1 MIWRFPQPN
10 QAFGYWRSQGQRW
23 RSRGRWRSL
32 AILLFGITVMLC
44 VMRGPGLAQV
54 ASGAG
59 ASAIAQSVVVPAE
72 VTFDQGRRLYEAG
85 RYREALTALQVA
97 METFQQRG
105 DRLRTA
111 MTLSNLALVQQQLGQ
126 ITAAMQAVD
135 QSLALLQTVQTAEQP
150 QILAQTLEVHG
161 GLQLERGQT
170 EAALQTWQKTEMLY
184 RQLDDPTGLVR
195 SRLNQAQALQI
206 LGFYRRSLALLTEL
220 QPTLQG
226 QPDSLVKV
234 AALRSLGEALQLAGD
249 LERSRQILET
259 SLALARRLQ
268 APGEISAVLSSL
280 GNTARAQ
287 QKGQEAIA
295 YYEEATAIAPTPL
308 SQTQAQINLLTLLV
322 NDGQTTQAQALRSPI
337 QAQLGA
343 LPTSQGSIYAR
354 ISFAQSV
361 MKLDEVGQAIAPELA
376 RSLATAA
383 QQAKTLGDI
392 RAESYA
398 LGTLGHLYEQA
409 GQWQNSQTVTQ
420 QALTLARTLN
430 AADISYRWYWQLGRL
445 KRQQGDIAGAIAA
458 YDNAVGDLQ
467 TLRGDLVSVNRD
479 VQFSFRESVEPVYRE
494 SVALLLEAQGQQPSE
509 PTLDKARQRI
519 EALQLAELDNFF
531 QEACLNERT
540 VLLDK
545 IVDQDNPTAA
555 IIYPIILPDA
565 LQVIVKIPKQ
575 PLRYHTIRKTQ
586 AEVEAV
592 AVKLQQ
598 RLVEP
603 DAVSE
608 VRNLS
613 QQVYS
618 WLVAPIASD
627 LQASGVNT
635 LVFVLDG
642 ALRSVPMAAL
652 YDGKQY
658 LVENYAV
665 SLSLGLQ
672 LLNPKPLAEEKLQV
686 LAAGLVQPPP
696 PYEQFPPLPEIK
708 SEFELINQAG
718 VAKRQLLDAAFTSQA
733 LANTVNAAPFNV
745 VHLATHG
752 QFSSQAK
759 DTFILAADGPI
770 NVTEL
775 DSLLRS
781 RGQTQN
787 EAIELLVLSACQTA
801 AGDRRAT
808 LGLAGVAVRAG
819 ARSTLASLWQISDR
833 STALFIG
840 EFYQQ
845 LAQGNV
851 TKAEALRQAQLT
863 LMREYPNF
871 NRPIYWAPYVLVGNW
886 L

>member
-10 QAFGYWRSQGQRW
+10 QAFRHWRSRGQRW
-23 RSRGRWRSL
+23 RKQGSWQSL
-32 AILLFGITVMLC
+32 AILLFGLTVTFCAMK
-44 VMRGPGLAQV
+44 GPGLAQ
-54 ASGAG
+54 APSRAG
-59 ASAIAQSVVVPAE
+59 GGAIAQSVVVPAE
-72 VTFDQGRRLYEAG
+72 TTVDQGRRLYEAG

-97 METFQQRG
+97 METFQKRG

-259 SLALARRLQ
+259 SLVLAMRLQ

-287 QKGQEAIA
+287 QKAQEAIA

-322 NDGQTTQAQALRSPI
+322 NDGQTAKAQALRSPI

-361 MKLDEVGQAIAPELA
+361 MKLGEVGQAIAPELA

-494 SVALLLEAQGQQPSE
+494 SVALLLESQGQQPSE

>member
-1 MIWRFPQPN
+1 MIWRFPQPKR
-10 QAFGYWRSQGQRW
+10 AFGRW
-23 RSRGRWRSL
+23 RSRRLLWNRGGRWRCL
-32 AILLFGITVMLC
+32 AVLLFGLTVVLC
-44 VMRGPGLAQV
+44 GMKGPGLAQGV
-54 ASGAG
+54 AVPGAEVG
-59 ASAIAQSVVVPAE
+59 AIAQATPGENALE
-72 VTFDQGRRLYEAG
+72 EGRQLYEAG
-85 RYREALTALQVA
+85 RYREALTALQGA
-97 METFQQRG
+97 MATFQQRG

-126 ITAAMQAVD
+126 ITAALQAID
-135 QSLALLQTVQTAEQP
+135 QSLQLLDSTTAQEQP
-150 QILAQTLEVHG
+150 QILAQTLEVQG
-161 GLQLERGQT
+161 GLQLEQGQT
-170 EAALQTWQKTEMLY
+170 ETALQTWQRAETLY

-195 SRLNQAQALQI
+195 SRVNQAQALQI
-206 LGFYRRSLALLTEL
+206 LGFYRRSLAVLTEL
-220 QPTLQG
+220 QPLLQT
-226 QPDSLVKV
+226 QPNSVAKV

-249 LERSRQILET
+249 LERSRQTLEN
-259 SLALARRLQ
+259 SLALARQLQ
-268 APGEISAVLSSL
+268 AKDEMSAVLSSL

-287 QKGQEAIA
+287 QQTSAAIA
-295 YYEEATAIAPTPL
+295 YYEEARAIAPTAL
-308 SQTQAQINLLTLLV
+308 GQAQAQVNLLTLLV
-322 NDGQTTQAQALRSPI
+322 NAGQTAQAQALRSSL
-337 QAQLGA
+337 QTQLAA
-343 LPTSQGSIYAR
+343 LPLSQGRIYAQ
-354 ISFAQSV
+354 ISLAQSV
-361 MKLDEVGQAIAPELA
+361 MKLGRPERAIAVELA
-376 RSLATAA
+376 QNLATAA
-383 QQAKTLGDI
+383 QQAKSLGDI

-398 LGTLGHLYEQA
+398 LGTLGQVYEQA
-409 GQWQNSQTVTQ
+409 GQWQNAQTVTQ

-445 KRQQGDIAGAIAA
+445 QRQQGEIAGAIAA
-458 YDNAVGDLQ
+458 YDKAVSDLQ

-494 SVALLLEAQGQQPSE
+494 SVALLLESQGQQPSE
-509 PTLDKARQRI
+509 ATLDKARQRI

-555 IIYPIILPDA
+555 IIYPIILPNE

-575 PLRYHTIRKTQ
+575 PLRYHTISKPQ
-586 AEVEAV
+586 GEVEAI
-592 AVKLQQ
+592 ATKLQQ

-603 DAVSE
+603 DAVGE
-608 VRNLS
+608 VKNLS

-618 WLVAPIASD
+618 WLVAPIASE
-627 LQASGVNT
+627 LQANGVNT

-665 SLSLGLQ
+665 ALSLGLQ
-672 LLNPKPLAEEKLQV
+672 LLNPKPLSTEKLQV

-696 PYEQFPPLPEIK
+696 PYEQLPPLPEIK
-708 SEFELINQAG
+708 SEFELITQAG
-718 VAKRQLLDAAFTSQA
+718 VSGRQLLDAAFTSRS
-733 LANTVNAAPFNV
+733 LATTVNAAPFNV

-781 RGQTQN
+781 RGQAQT

-801 AGDRRAT
+801 TGDRRAT

-840 EFYQQ
+840 EFYKQ
-845 LAQGNV
+845 LAQANV
-851 TKAEALRQAQLT
+851 TKAEALRQAQLA
-863 LMREYPNF
+863 LMKEYPNF
-871 NRPIYWAPYVLVGNW
+871 SRPLYWAPYVLVGNW

>member
-10 QAFGYWRSQGQRW
+10 QAFRHWRSRGQRW
-23 RSRGRWRSL
+23 RSRGSWRRV
-32 AILLFGITVMLC
+32 AVLLFGLTVTFCAMK
-44 VMRGPGLAQV
+44 GPGLAQ
-54 ASGAG
+54 APSGAG
-59 ASAIAQSVVVPAE
+59 GGAIAQSVVAAD

-97 METFQQRG
+97 METFQQQG
-105 DRLRTA
+105 DRLRSA

-259 SLALARRLQ
+259 SLVLARRLQ

-287 QKGQEAIA
+287 QKGQVAIA

-322 NDGQTTQAQALRSPI
+322 NEGQTTQAQALRSPI

-361 MKLDEVGQAIAPELA
+361 MKLDEVGRAIAPELA

-494 SVALLLEAQGQQPSE
+494 SVALLLESQGQQPSE